1 MKEVNH
7 RHLPLVGDLRG
18 QSVGSLKRRQ
28 GLDQAYRQILLT
40 RNKSDPVYR
49 DTLLDIIQLY
59 IDEVT
64 HIHTGDL
71 EDLNLLGKLYGLIS
85 EAQKLEKIQTF
96 TSYNNAIS
104 VAQQAIIEEAPKIQQ
119 QLVDIT
125 AEKYTNSQL
134 QSVINRLL
142 QHASQIPPIRSTQI
156 YEDLFNQVLRLQ
168 IATIC
173 QFPADSQ
180 EATLVCQRREQF
192 NKLYRLVSKSNK
204 LIGRQEWRSLSWYE
218 ESILEIWQDCY
229 LSLEQYEPSIDQ
241 LHQTFLNICQQSSDA
256 LNLQLFTPLEKNVS
270 SSGWIWR
277 DQAIQNWGGILCQ
290 ITYQPNQ
297 SLEQVCHWV
306 NELDETQRTQ
316 KSRQR
321 ILIWLSAI
329 TWKSD
334 EFQPRLKQFTTWLGD
349 RLWAKLQRDKYRFVT
364 HTQQEVSFSTQ
375 GNSENTPQN
384 PLLSFEYKPGRR
396 ESRERWDRVL
406 SWAEADPD
414 KVLSQVCFRKRPDV
428 TAQVL
433 IIRRLQSPPVEWQDI
448 AKEFNLTPYKKMIP
462 RLSEFFKRKCYPLI
476 QQYGKE
482 IGIS

>member
-1 MKEVNH
+1 MKGVSH
-7 RHLPLVGDLRG
+7 RLLQLIEDLRK
-18 QSVGSLKRRQ
+18 QSGASLERHQ
-28 GLDQAYRQILLT
+28 CLEQAYEQVLLT
-40 RNKSDPVYR
+40 QSKSDPQYR
-49 DTLLDIIQLY
+49 EALLAIIQLY
-59 IDEVT
+59 VDEIRQT
-64 HIHTGDL
+64 HTGNI
-71 EDLNLLGKLYGLIS
+71 ERLNLLGKLYGLIS
-85 EAQKLEKIQTF
+85 KAQNLEKIQTF
-96 TSYNNAIS
+96 TPYKNAIS
-104 VAQQAIIEEAPKIQQ
+104 VARQVIIAEAPQIQQ
-119 QLVDIT
+119 QLADIT
-125 AEKYTNSQL
+125 AEQYTNSAL
-134 QSVINRLL
+134 QSIINRLL
-142 QHASQIPPIRSTQI
+142 QYAAQISPIRSTQT
-156 YEDLFNQVLRLQ
+156 YEELFNQALRLQ
-168 IATIC
+168 IATTC

-180 EATLVCQRREQF
+180 EEALVYQRREQF
-192 NKLYRLVSKSNK
+192 NKLYRLVNKSNK

-306 NELDETQRTQ
+306 NELDETQRAQ

-448 AKEFNLTPYKKMIP
+448 AKEFNLTPYKKIIP

-482 IGIS
+482 IGIN